1 MSEYIL
7 SIDQGTTSTRA
18 IVFNCQGQV
27 LAQHQIEFK
36 QYFPNDGWVEHDAD
50 DIWQTTLIS
59 SQKAI
64 EKAKLAARQIA
75 AVGISNQRETT
86 LVWHKKTGKVLDR
99 AIVWQDRRTTA
110 MCERLAQQ
118 PGCLAMIQEKTGL
131 LLDPYFS
138 ATKLQ
143 WLLDHTEGARAQV
156 ERGELA
162 FGTVDS
168 FLLWRLTGGK
178 SHMTDVTNASRT
190 LLYNIHTQCWD
201 EELLAL
207 FNIPANILPEV
218 ADNSGHFGYI
228 NREHLGAEIP
238 VTGMAGD
245 QQAAAF
251 GQACFSEG
259 MIKSTYG
266 TGCFMLM
273 NTGKTAL
280 MSKNRLLT
288 TIAYRLHGQ
297 VNYALEGSIFVAGAA
312 VHWLRDAVKMIEK
325 ASDTESIAGSL
336 ECSHGVYLVP
346 AFTGL
351 GAPYWDPQA
360 RGALLGMTRDTGVNH
375 IVRAALEAVCY
386 QTKDLLLA
394 MQNDGARFQATL
406 RVDGGMA
413 HNRWLLQFLAD
424 ILNVTVERPG
434 CVETSALGVAYLAG
448 LGVGIYQSTDE
459 IAKLWRKELQ
469 FSPVMGEEKRRFLYQ
484 GWLDAVERI
493 RS

>member
-1 MSEYIL
+1 M
-7 SIDQGTTSTRA
+7 
-18 IVFNCQGQV
+18 
-27 LAQHQIEFK
+27 
-36 QYFPNDGWVEHDAD
+36 
-50 DIWQTTLIS
+50 
-59 SQKAI
+59 
-64 EKAKLAARQIA
+64 
-75 AVGISNQRETT
+75 
-86 LVWHKKTGKVLDR
+86 
-99 AIVWQDRRTTA
+99 
-110 MCERLAQQ
+110 
-118 PGCLAMIQEKTGL
+118 
-131 LLDPYFS
+131 
-138 ATKLQ
+138 Q
-143 WLLDHTEGARAQV
+143 WLLDHTEGARVQA
-156 ERGELA
+156 EHGELA

-190 LLYNIHTQCWD
+190 LLYNIHTQRWD
-201 EELLAL
+201 EELLTL

-218 ADNSGHFGYI
+218 ADNSGHFGYLD
-228 NREHLGAEIP
+228 REHLGAEIP

-297 VNYALEGSIFVAGAA
+297 VSYALEGSIFVAGAA

-394 MQNDGARFQATL
+394 MQNDGARFQTTL

-424 ILNVTVERPG
+424 ILNITVERPG

-469 FSPVMGEEKRRFLYQ
+469 FSPRMAEEKRRFLYQ